1 MKETKTKDREDMK
14 TIRTDSLEIFKHPAY
29 ELFQIGSL
37 HGFVNQNAYI
47 SIVATNNCQC
57 NCPYCINSATDRQ
70 KNLPIEKALH
80 NIGELTTYINNE
92 PEVIILGGEPTLHP
106 QIFDLIRGLKGLK
119 RYGFNA
125 LGKVR
130 ITTNGIRLKDPEFL
144 QDLLDSGI
152 DGINISWHN
161 EKEFMSLPELRW
173 IVDKIHT
180 DRKDC
185 KVRINTNVWRGN
197 HDTVQGLQSLVESLS
212 FADSIR
218 VSNIIPKDSFSVNP
232 DNFGTDMILSDEEY
246 KRLFRG
252 FIRTFENNYAIFENP
267 NTLGFV
273 RYFLIPRPCPIIV
286 NWNLGSTVSEQ
297 ICENDGMR
305 KVNTFK
311 CLVSGDISLSW
322 NTNNIIEL

>member
-1 MKETKTKDREDMK
+1 MK
-14 TIRTDSLEIFKHPAY
+14 TILTDSLEIFKQPEY
-29 ELFQIGSL
+29 ESFQIGSV

-47 SIVATNNCQC
+47 SVVATNNCQC
-57 NCPYCINSATDRQ
+57 NCPYCINSATYRQ

-106 QIFDLIRGLKGLK
+106 QILDLIKGLKELK

-125 LGKVR
+125 LGKIR
-130 ITTNGIRLKDPEFL
+130 ITTNGIRLKDPKFL
-144 QDLLDSGI
+144 QDLLESGI

-173 IVDKIHT
+173 IVDTIHAN
-180 DRKDC
+180 RKDC

-197 HDTVQGLQSLVESLS
+197 HDTVQDLRFLAESLS

-218 VSNIIPKDSFSVNP
+218 ISNIIPKDSFSVNP
-232 DNFGTDMILSDEEY
+232 ENFGTDMILSDDEY
-246 KRLFRG
+246 KKLFRG
-252 FIRTFENNYAIFENP
+252 FIRTYENNYAIFENP
-267 NTLGFV
+267 ETLGFV

-297 ICENDGMR
+297 ICENEIGSR

>member
-1 MKETKTKDREDMK
+1 MK
-14 TIRTDSLEIFKHPAY
+14 TILTDSLEIFKQPSY
-29 ELFQIGSL
+29 RDFQIGSL
-37 HGFVNQNAYI
+37 HGFVNENAYI
-47 SIVATNNCQC
+47 SVVATNNCQC
-57 NCPYCINSATDRQ
+57 NCSYCINSATNRQ
-70 KNLPIEKALH
+70 KNLPIEKALY

-106 QIFDLIRGLKGLK
+106 QIFDLIKGLKELK
-119 RYGFNA
+119 RYGFKA

-130 ITTNGIRLKDPEFL
+130 ITTNGIKLKQYGFL
-144 QDLLDSGI
+144 KGLLASGI

-161 EKEFMSLPELRW
+161 EKEFMPLSDLKT
-173 IVDKIHT
+173 IVRYIHEVT
-180 DRKDC
+180 PGC

-197 HDTVQGLQSLVESLS
+197 HDSVPGLLNLVNSLD

-232 DNFGTDMILSDEEY
+232 QNFGTDMILSDGEY
-246 KRLFRG
+246 KQLFTG
-252 FIRTFENNYAIFENP
+252 FIECFENNYAIFENP

-297 ICENDGMR
+297 VCENKLGSR
-305 KVNTFK
+305 NVNTFK

>member
-1 MKETKTKDREDMK
+1 MK
-14 TIRTDSLEIFKHPAY
+14 TVRTDSFEIFKQNTH
-29 ELFQIGSL
+29 ESFQIGDI

-57 NCPYCINSATDRQ
+57 NCPYCINSATNKQ
-70 KNLPIEKALH
+70 LNLPIEKALH

-106 QIFDLIRGLKGLK
+106 QIFDLIKGLKGLK

-125 LGKVR
+125 LGKIR
-130 ITTNGIRLKDPEFL
+130 ITTNGIKLCDPTFLKE
-144 QDLLDSGI
+144 LLNTGI

-161 EKEFMSLPELRW
+161 DRDFMSLAKLKH
-173 IVDKIHT
+173 IVSYIHEM
-180 DRKDC
+180 RPDC
-185 KVRINTNVWRGN
+185 KVRINTDVWRGN
-197 HDTVQGLQSLVESLS
+197 HDSVSELRRLVNWLD

-218 VSNIIPKDSFSVNP
+218 ISNIIPKDSFSVNEE
-232 DNFGTDMILSDEEY
+232 NFGQDMILSDEEY
-246 KRLFRG
+246 KTLFSE
-252 FIRTFENNYAIFENP
+252 FIDSFTNNYAVFENP

-286 NWNLGSTVSEQ
+286 NWNLGSIVSEQ

-311 CLVSGDISLSW
+311 CLVNGEISLSW
-322 NTNNIIEL
+322 NTNNIIKL

>member
-1 MKETKTKDREDMK
+1 MK
-14 TIRTDSLEIFKHPAY
+14 TIRTDSLEIFKQPEY
-29 ELFQIGSL
+29 ESFQIGSL

-47 SIVATNNCQC
+47 SVVATNNCQC

-106 QIFDLIRGLKGLK
+106 QIFDLIKGLKGLK

-130 ITTNGIRLKDPEFL
+130 ITTNGIRLKNPQFL

-161 EKEFMSLPELRW
+161 EKEFMPLDSLKRV
-173 IVDKIHT
+173 VDNIHAMNQA
-180 DRKDC
+180 C

-197 HDTVQGLQSLVESLS
+197 HATPQELQRLCNYLD

-218 VSNIIPKDSFSVNP
+218 ISNIIPKDSFSVNP
-232 DNFGTDMILSDEEY
+232 ENFGTDMILSNEEY
-246 KRLFRG
+246 KKLFSD
-252 FIRTFENNYAIFENP
+252 FICRYDNEYAIFENP
-267 NTLGFV
+267 DTLGFV

-322 NTNNIIEL
+322 NTNNIIDL

>member
-1 MKETKTKDREDMK
+1 MK
-14 TIRTDSLEIFKHPAY
+14 TIPTDSLEIFKHPEY
-29 ELFQIGSL
+29 ESFQIGNL
-37 HGFVNQNAYI
+37 HGFVNRYAYI
-47 SIVATNNCQC
+47 SVVATNNCQC
-57 NCPYCINSATDRQ
+57 NCPYCINSATDRH

-80 NIGELTTYINNE
+80 NIGELTDYINNE

-106 QIFDLIRGLKGLK
+106 QILDLIKGLK
-119 RYGFNA
+119 EMKRSGFKA

-130 ITTNGIRLKDPEFL
+130 ITTNGIRLRDPKFL
-144 QDLLDSGI
+144 RELVNSGI

-161 EKEFMSLPELRW
+161 NNEFMPLYQLMQ
-173 IVDKIHT
+173 IVT
-180 DRKDC
+180 LVREQNPGC

-197 HDTVQGLQSLVESLS
+197 HDTVPELLNLVNALS

-218 VSNIIPKDSFSVNP
+218 VSNIIPKDTFSVNP
-232 DNFGTDMILSDEEY
+232 ENFGTDMILSDGEY
-246 KRLFRG
+246 KKLFTD
-252 FIRTFENNYAIFENP
+252 FIERFENNYAIFENP
-267 NTLGFV
+267 ETLGFV

-297 ICENDGMR
+297 ICENEIGSR

-322 NTNNIIEL
+322 NTNNIIAL

>member
-1 MKETKTKDREDMK
+1 MK
-14 TIRTDSLEIFKHPAY
+14 TIRTDSFEIFKQNVY
-29 ELFQIGSL
+29 ESFQIGDV

-47 SIVATNNCQC
+47 SVVATNNCQC
-57 NCPYCINSATDRQ
+57 CCPYCINSATDKQ
-70 KNLPIEKALH
+70 LNLPIEKALH
-80 NIGELTTYINNE
+80 NIGELTTCINNE

-106 QIFDLIRGLKGLK
+106 QIFDLIKGLKGLK

-130 ITTNGIRLKDPEFL
+130 ITTNGIRLKDPQFL

-161 EKEFMSLPELRW
+161 EKEFVSLPELRW
-173 IVDKIHT
+173 IVDKIHA

-197 HDTVQGLQSLVESLS
+197 HDTVSELRRLVNWLD

-218 VSNIIPKDSFSVNP
+218 ISNIIPKDSFSVNEE
-232 DNFGTDMILSDEEY
+232 NFGQDMILSDEEY
-246 KRLFRG
+246 KTLFSEFIDG
-252 FIRTFENNYAIFENP
+252 FTNNYAVFENP
-267 NTLGFV
+267 DTLGFV

-311 CLVSGDISLSW
+311 CLVNGEISLSW
-322 NTNNIIEL
+322 NTNNIIKL

>member
-1 MKETKTKDREDMK
+1 MK
-14 TIRTDSLEIFKHPAY
+14 TILTDSLEIFKQPEY
-29 ELFQIGSL
+29 ESFQIGGL

-57 NCPYCINSATDRQ
+57 NCPYCINSATYRQ
-70 KNLPIEKALH
+70 KNLPIEKALY

-106 QIFDLIRGLKGLK
+106 KIFDLIKGLKELK

-125 LGKVR
+125 LGKIR
-130 ITTNGIRLKDPEFL
+130 ITTNGIKLKEYGFLKD
-144 QDLLDSGI
+144 LLVSGI

-161 EKEFMSLPELRW
+161 DKEFMPLDRLKR
-173 IVDKIHT
+173 IVDDIHKM
-180 DRKDC
+180 RPSC

-197 HDTVQGLQSLVESLS
+197 HDTVQELLNLVNSLD

-218 VSNIIPKDSFSVNP
+218 ISNIIPKDSFSVNP
-232 DNFGTDMILSDEEY
+232 ENFGTDMILSDDEY
-246 KRLFRG
+246 KKLFSD
-252 FIRTFENNYAIFENP
+252 FISRFENNYAIFENP

-273 RYFLIPRPCPIIV
+273 RYFLIPRPSPIIV

-297 ICENDGMR
+297 ICENEVGSV

-322 NTNNIIEL
+322 NTNNIIDL

>member
-1 MKETKTKDREDMK
+1 MITQDENNMK
-14 TIRTDSLEIFKHPAY
+14 TIRTDSFEIFKQNAY
-29 ELFQIGSL
+29 ESFQIGDV

-47 SIVATNNCQC
+47 SVVATNNCQC
-57 NCPYCINSATDRQ
+57 SCPYCINSATDKQ
-70 KNLPIEKALH
+70 LNLPIKKALH

-106 QIFDLIRGLKGLK
+106 QIFDLIKGLKGLK

-130 ITTNGIRLKDPEFL
+130 ITTNGIKLCDPVFLKE
-144 QDLLDSGI
+144 LLNTGI

-161 EKEFMSLPELRW
+161 DENFMSLAKLKH
-173 IVDKIHT
+173 IVSYIHEM
-180 DRKDC
+180 RPSC

-197 HDTVQGLQSLVESLS
+197 HDTVSELRRLVNWLD

-218 VSNIIPKDSFSVNP
+218 ISNIIPKDSFSVNEE
-232 DNFGTDMILSDEEY
+232 NFGEDMILSDEEY
-246 KRLFRG
+246 KTLFSEFIDG
-252 FIRTFENNYAIFENP
+252 FTNQYAVFENP
-267 NTLGFV
+267 DTLGFV

-297 ICENDGMR
+297 ICENDSMC

-311 CLVSGDISLSW
+311 CLVNGEISLSW
-322 NTNNIIEL
+322 NTNNIIKL

>member
-1 MKETKTKDREDMK
+1 MK
-14 TIRTDSLEIFKHPAY
+14 TIRTDSLEILKQPEY
-29 ELFQIGSL
+29 ESFQIGNL

-47 SIVATNNCQC
+47 SVVATNNCQC
-57 NCPYCINSATDRQ
+57 NCPYCINSATDRR

-80 NIGELTTYINNE
+80 NIGELTTHINNE

-106 QIFDLIRGLKGLK
+106 QIFDLIKGLKELK

-130 ITTNGIRLKDPEFL
+130 ITTNGIRLKDSEFL

-161 EKEFMSLPELRW
+161 DNDFMPLDMLKR
-173 IVDKIHT
+173 IVDDIHKM
-180 DRKDC
+180 RPSC

-197 HDTVQGLQSLVESLS
+197 HDTVSDLLNLVNALS

-232 DNFGTDMILSDEEY
+232 ENFGTDMILSDEEY
-246 KRLFRG
+246 KKLFSD
-252 FIRTFENNYAIFENP
+252 FISRFENNYAIFENP

-297 ICENDGMR
+297 ICENEIGSV

-322 NTNNIIEL
+322 NTNNIIDL

>member
-1 MKETKTKDREDMK
+1 MK
-14 TIRTDSLEIFKHPAY
+14 TIRTDSLEIFKQPEY
-29 ELFQIGSL
+29 ESFQIGSL

-47 SIVATNNCQC
+47 SVVATNNCQR

-70 KNLPIEKALH
+70 KNLPIEKALR
-80 NIGELTTYINNE
+80 NIGELTDYINKN

-106 QIFDLIRGLKGLK
+106 QIFDLIKGLK
-119 RYGFNA
+119 ELTRYGFNA

-130 ITTNGIRLKDPEFL
+130 ITTNGIRLKDPQFL
-144 QDLLDSGI
+144 QELLDSGI

-173 IVDKIHT
+173 IVGKIH
-180 DRKDC
+180 DSRIDC

-197 HDTVQGLQSLVESLS
+197 HDTVQALRFLVESLS

-232 DNFGTDMILSDEEY
+232 ENFGTDMILSDDEY
-246 KRLFRG
+246 KKLFTG
-252 FIRTFENNYAIFENP
+252 FMERFENNYAIFENP
-267 NTLGFV
+267 QTLGFV

-297 ICENDGMR
+297 ICENKLGNI

>member
-1 MKETKTKDREDMK
+1 MK
-14 TIRTDSLEIFKHPAY
+14 TILTDSLEIFKQPEY
-29 ELFQIGSL
+29 ESFQIGSL
-37 HGFVNQNAYI
+37 HGVVNQNAYI
-47 SIVATNNCQC
+47 SVVATNNCQC

-80 NIGELTTYINNE
+80 NIGELTTHINNE

-106 QIFDLIRGLKGLK
+106 QIFDLIRGLKKLK
-119 RYGFNA
+119 RYGFKA

-130 ITTNGIRLKDPEFL
+130 ITTNGIKLRNPMFL
-144 QDLLDSGI
+144 RELLDSGI

-161 EKEFMSLPELRW
+161 DKEFMPLSDLRN
-173 IVDKIHT
+173 IVRYVHET
-180 DRKDC
+180 HPDC
-185 KVRINTNVWRGN
+185 KVRINTNIWRGN
-197 HDTVQGLQSLVESLS
+197 HDTVSELLNLVNSLD

-232 DNFGTDMILSDEEY
+232 ENFGTDMILSDEEY
-246 KRLFRG
+246 KKLFTDLMER
-252 FIRTFENNYAIFENP
+252 FENNYAIFENP

-297 ICENDGMR
+297 ICENEIGSVT
-305 KVNTFK
+305 VNTFK